1 MIDFVGKRYFY
12 FLLSA
17 LFILPGVVSL
27 LIPPGLRLGVDFT
40 GGTMWRL
47 RVERAASTAEVH
59 AVLQEYGHAD
69 AQIQTLDGNRLQ
81 IRTKEFDA
89 ASDEKARVVAALRE
103 RIGPFEEETF
113 ESIGPAISAEIGQRA
128 MLAVALASIGIL
140 LYLAWAFRRMP
151 GPFRW
156 GACAIVA
163 LLHDALVLL
172 GAFSI
177 MGKVFGLEVNAMFVT
192 AVLTVLGFSVHDTIV
207 VFDRIRENMLRH
219 GPETF
224 EAVVNHSIAQTL
236 VRSINTS
243 LTVVLTVLALLLFG
257 GVSTREFALALLI
270 GVISGTYSS
279 IFNAAQLLVVWE
291 NGELGRLFR
300 LAGRAPRPA

>member
-17 LFILPGVVSL
+17 MFILPGFVSL
-27 LIPPGLRLGVDFT
+27 LVPPGLRLGVDFT

-47 RVERAASTAEVH
+47 RLEQPASAADVQ
-59 AVLQEYGHAD
+59 AVFQQFGHTD
-69 AQIQTLDGNRLQ
+69 AQVQTLEGNRIQ
-81 IRTKEFDA
+81 IRTKAVDA
-89 ASDEKARVVAALRE
+89 ATDEKERLATALRE
-103 RIGPFEEETF
+103 RVAPFEEESF
-113 ESIGPAISAEIGQRA
+113 ESVGPAISAEIGQRA
-128 MLAVALASIGIL
+128 MLAVAMASGGIL

-172 GAFSI
+172 GSFSI
-177 MGKVFGLEVNAMFVT
+177 IGKLFGFEVNAMFVT

-219 GPETF
+219 GPESF
-224 EAVVNHSIAQTL
+224 EEVVNHSIAQTL

-243 LTVVLTVLALLLFG
+243 LTVVLTVMALLLFG
-257 GVSTREFALALLI
+257 GVTTRDFALALLI
-270 GVISGTYSS
+270 GIVSGTYSS

-300 LAGRAPRPA
+300 LPGRAPRAA